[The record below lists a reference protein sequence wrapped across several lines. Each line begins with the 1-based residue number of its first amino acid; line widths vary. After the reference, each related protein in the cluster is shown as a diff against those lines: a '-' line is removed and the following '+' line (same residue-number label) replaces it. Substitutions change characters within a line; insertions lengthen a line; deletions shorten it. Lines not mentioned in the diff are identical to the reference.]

1 MNDSL
6 SLAKQNLLS
15 PAGLDPSDIDK
26 LMGRLV
32 SHDIDYADL
41 YFQYSRQEGWSL
53 EDGAVKSGSR
63 STDQGV
69 GVRAVSGEKT
79 GFAYSD
85 EFLLPVLTEAADAA
99 GAIARSGMTAPPVS
113 WTGMDVPAL
122 YSAADPLSSLSDDD
136 KVSLLQ
142 EVEAVAR
149 ACDPRVSQV
158 MASLAAVHDVVLVAR
173 NDGQMIADVRP
184 LIRLNVTVIVEQNGR
199 REQGSYGGG

>member
-1 MNDSL
+1 HGRPYNQNYQQTLKATGESPGLKRKSMNDAL
-6 SLAKQNLLS
+6 SLAKQNLLL

-85 EFLLPVLTEAADAA
+85 EFLLPVLTQAADAA
-99 GAIARSGMTAPPVS
+99 GAIARSGMNTPPVS
-113 WTGMDVPAL
+113 WTGKDVPAL

-142 EVEAVAR
+142 EVEVAAR

-158 MASLAAVHDVVLVAR
+158 MASLVAVHDVVLVAR
-173 NDGQMIADVRP
+173 N
-184 LIRLNVTVIVEQNGR
+184 
-199 REQGSYGGG
+199 

>member
-1 MNDSL
+1 MNDTL

-15 PAGLDPSDIDK
+15 PAGLDTSDIDK
-26 LMGRLV
+26 LMGRLI

-85 EFLLPVLTEAADAA
+85 EFLLPVLTQAADAA
-99 GAIARSGMTAPPVS
+99 GAKAAR
-113 WTGMDVPAL
+113 
-122 YSAADPLSSLSDDD
+122 
-136 KVSLLQ
+136 
-142 EVEAVAR
+142 
-149 ACDPRVSQV
+149 
-158 MASLAAVHDVVLVAR
+158 
-173 NDGQMIADVRP
+173 
-184 LIRLNVTVIVEQNGR
+184 
-199 REQGSYGGG
+199 GGGFATGRLRGAAPGALRD